1 MPNAFVA
8 ARDALAFL
16 EVHRLEPMAA
26 NYAFALAVVGDPNSD
41 LARAVASETDGGL
54 RLTARSLET
63 LSDRYLPAR
72 PDRTAE
78 RETAVTR
85 HADQLDALTS
95 DAQALTQSLSND
107 VTAMSID
114 AQGWPESTA
123 LVTRLSDAERELA
136 DLRRDV
142 ARLQADLGSLG
153 ERRADPMR
161 DTATQALTPEGARPM
176 FAHLADQ
183 HRSYVMLIFS
193 VADLAGINER
203 FGHAV
208 GDNVLSAF
216 VANLRQ
222 AFHREEVIRWTGNEF
237 VLVVTDVALAAARGL
252 AEEVLASFET
262 RRLKLRGSGEWIG
275 VVTAS
280 AGIVVGQGG
289 DQEAALSQARAAL
302 YRAAVRGLGQ
312 VEG

>member
-1 MPNAFVA
+1 MPDAFVA

-16 EVHRLEPMAA
+16 EVHHLEPVAA
-26 NYAFALAVVGDPNSD
+26 NYAFALAVVADPNSD

-54 RLTARSLET
+54 RLTTRSLET
-63 LSDRYLPAR
+63 LSERYLPAR
-72 PDRTAE
+72 IDRAAE

-85 HADQLDALTS
+85 HADQLGALTS
-95 DAQALTQSLSND
+95 DAQALSHD

-193 VADLAGINER
+193 VADLAGINDR

-222 AFHREEVIRWTGNEF
+222 AFHGEEVIRWTGNEF